1 MDDDGRLSI
10 DGRMSRFSGSV
21 RDFDEMSSHSGSSS
35 LLSAQGNLVTK
46 MASEKF
52 ADPEVLRTC
61 PFDPV
66 HVVQGPLIFSLTFS
80 NICKAYRYQRHILR
94 CRQQNPEKAKNH
106 HQCKYNGMHWIH
118 KHLMEDHLKDCPDRN
133 RCASVSLL
141 FFHINLRVSIK
152 SRFRGLQRPLLTDR

>member
-1 MDDDGRLSI
+1 MDDDRLSL
-10 DGRMSRFSGSV
+10 DGLSIAGSRFSGSV

-66 HVVQGPLIFSLTFS
+66 HVVQG
-80 NICKAYRYQRHILR
+80 K
-94 CRQQNPEKAKNH
+94 
-106 HQCKYNGMHWIH
+106 
-118 KHLMEDHLKDCPDRN
+118 
-133 RCASVSLL
+133 
-141 FFHINLRVSIK
+141 
-152 SRFRGLQRPLLTDR
+152 

>member
-21 RDFDEMSSHSGSSS
+21 RDFDEMSTHSGSSS

-66 HVVQGPLIFSLTFS
+66 HVVQGQINFSVKFLKFAKPIAINGTFS
-80 NICKAYRYQRHILR
+80 DVANRIQR
-94 CRQQNPEKAKNH
+94 RQGTITN
-106 HQCKYNGMHWIH
+106 
-118 KHLMEDHLKDCPDRN
+118 
-133 RCASVSLL
+133 ASTMACIG
-141 FFHINLRVSIK
+141 FTR
-152 SRFRGLQRPLLTDR
+152 T